1 MLILSQDKTRIVNFK
16 NKEDIFLKEDYYE
29 GKFLGT
35 KIIAIG
41 KIDSLLGKYNTEERA
56 KEVLKEIITANSNFS
71 YFKNATEEGKNYII
85 NLLKHKYEQFD
96 IFQMP
101 KE

>member
-29 GKFLGT
+29 GKFIGT

-56 KEVLKEIITANSNFS
+56 KEVLQKIIKT
-71 YFKNATEEGKNYII
+71 YKNENHAIGEAVYHEQ
-85 NLLKHKYEQFD
+85 LVYE
-96 IFQMP
+96 MP
-101 KE
+101 EK

>member
-29 GKFLGT
+29 GKFIGT

-41 KIDSLLGKYNTEERA
+41 KIDSLLGKYNTEIRA
-56 KEVLKEIITANSNFS
+56 KEVLQEIIKVYKES
-71 YFKNATEEGKNYII
+71 GKKQIDDFII
-85 NLLKHKYEQFD
+85 ETNVVYE
-96 IFQMP
+96 MP
-101 KE
+101 KD

>member
-29 GKFLGT
+29 GKFIGT

-56 KEVLKEIITANSNFS
+56 KEVLQEIIEK
-71 YFKNATEEGKNYII
+71 YKEGNYAMIESMVKAQ
-85 NLLKHKYEQFD
+85 LVYE
-96 IFQMP
+96 MP
-101 KE
+101 EK

>member
-16 NKEDIFLKEDYYE
+16 NKEDIFWKEDYYE
-29 GKFLGT
+29 GKFIGT

-56 KEVLKEIITANSNFS
+56 KEVLQEIIKCYNSLKRKSVYAMGDSGFT
-71 YFKNATEEGKNYII
+71 FEEKFY
-85 NLLKHKYEQFD
+85 YE
-96 IFQMP
+96 MP
-101 KE
+101 EK

>member
-29 GKFLGT
+29 GKFIGT

-56 KEVLKEIITANSNFS
+56 KEVLQDIIKAYISDKKSQEANSMFGYS
-71 YFKNATEEGKNYII
+71 II
-85 NLLKHKYEQFD
+85 PSNTYYE
-96 IFQMP
+96 MP
-101 KE
+101 EK

>member
-29 GKFLGT
+29 GKFIGT

-56 KEVLKEIITANSNFS
+56 KEVLQEIIKAYIENKKGELVNSMFGYS
-71 YFKNATEEGKNYII
+71 II
-85 NLLKHKYEQFD
+85 PNNTYYE
-96 IFQMP
+96 MP
-101 KE
+101 EK

>member
-29 GKFLGT
+29 GKFIGT

-56 KEVLKEIITANSNFS
+56 KEVLQEIIKAYKQVGSVKIDNVQIEKTVV
-71 YFKNATEEGKNYII
+71 
-85 NLLKHKYEQFD
+85 YE
-96 IFQMP
+96 MLE
-101 KE
+101 K

>member
-1 MLILSQDKTRIVNFK
+1 MLILSQDKTTIVNFK

-29 GKFLGT
+29 GKFIGT

-56 KEVLKEIITANSNFS
+56 KEVLQEIIKAYIENKKDQEVNSIFGYS
-71 YFKNATEEGKNYII
+71 II
-85 NLLKHKYEQFD
+85 PSNTYYE
-96 IFQMP
+96 MP
-101 KE
+101 EK